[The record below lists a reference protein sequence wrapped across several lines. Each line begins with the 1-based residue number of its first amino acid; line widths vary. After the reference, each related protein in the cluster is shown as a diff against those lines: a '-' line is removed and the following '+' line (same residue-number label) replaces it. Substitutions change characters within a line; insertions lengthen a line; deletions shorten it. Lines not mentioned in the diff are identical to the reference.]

1 MSKTKKVQRSNAL
14 KTADPA
20 ETRPHAEC
28 REQHRRR
35 GGAECGAP
43 KRICGDSIPP
53 RGCSR
58 GWELGI
64 QLPLY
69 LTFADLSFNVILHLT
84 EVELLMLILHANAA
98 GLQSQL
104 FLSMEGEPF

>member
-1 MSKTKKVQRSNAL
+1 MPNVGNSTEGGEVQNAGRLSRSVE
-14 KTADPA
+14 TAF
-20 ETRPHAEC
+20 
-28 REQHRRR
+28 
-35 GGAECGAP
+35 
-43 KRICGDSIPP
+43 PP

-69 LTFADLSFNVILHLT
+69 LTFADFSLNVILHLT
-84 EVELLMLILHANAA
+84 EVELLMLILHANTA

-104 FLSMEGEPF
+104 FVSMEGEPF